1 MMSPIGLYLA
11 EFVPPVPPPRLTE
24 KHSAGA
30 GAVTRETATE
40 DVAALRLAKARDEG
54 FAAGAAAAEAA
65 NAAHVADLETHHLA
79 LLEGERQRWAE
90 TQGRALASALEQ
102 GLAALESRLADA
114 LVEVLGPFLAPALR
128 AKAAVE
134 LGAVIEALLADGN
147 EPAIAVAG
155 PADLVGVLQQSFA
168 GRAGLTFT
176 AAETPEVKILAGE
189 AAIASRLEAWT
200 RVLQPERGDE
210 R

>member
-1 MMSPIGLYLA
+1 M
-11 EFVPPVPPPRLTE
+11 
-24 KHSAGA
+24 
-30 GAVTRETATE
+30 TRETATE
-40 DVAALRLAKARDEG
+40 DVAALRLAKARG
-54 FAAGAAAAEAA
+54 RGVRGGAAAARSRQRGPCRGSR
-65 NAAHVADLETHHLA
+65 DTSSA
-79 LLEGERQRWAE
+79 LLEEERQRWAE

-114 LVEVLGPFLAPALR
+114 LVEVLGPFLGRALR
-128 AKAAVE
+128 AKAAAE

-155 PADLVGVLQQSFA
+155 PADLVEALRQSFA